1 MLQRLSGI
9 VGAGSGSCGD
19 ACFDR
24 CDACFD
30 RCDACFDGCNVP
42 SDGLSAH
49 GSAVAVKHF
58 GQSAA
63 VQPGL
68 DRARFQPNQTSKPL
82 NH

>member
-9 VGAGSGSCGD
+9 VGAGSGSCGG

-30 RCDACFDGCNVP
+30 RCNVP

>member
-9 VGAGSGSCGD
+9 VGAGSGSSG
-19 ACFDR
+19 
-24 CDACFD
+24 
-30 RCDACFDGCNVP
+30 DACFDGCNVP

>member
-19 ACFDR
+19 ACF
-24 CDACFD
+24 
-30 RCDACFDGCNVP
+30 DACFDGCNVP